1 MKTKVI
7 RICPANDQLI
17 GENTIKRTIRAE
29 YIDDDQVMAVNELF
43 YEVSILNKG
52 GSSGSGSQSSLSL
65 SQDMNHAV
73 LGFLFN
79 AMSLNETSS

>member
-43 YEVSILNKG
+43 YEVSILNRG
-52 GSSGSGSQSSLSL
+52 GPPVAVVILLS
-65 SQDMNHAV
+65 A
-73 LGFLFN
+73 
-79 AMSLNETSS
+79 